1 MPRSSRSTKK
11 NNIDELLAR
20 NEEFSGAVRDLES
33 CNRQLRELT
42 VELNGLL
49 NSTIIAMVVLD
60 ENLHLRRFNG
70 RAQSLLG
77 LSPDDAGRPLT
88 DIAIPFQIPG
98 LPELVRTAYQDLAT
112 HELEIQDAEGRWYEL
127 WVQPYKE
134 AENRLGGAVLTLV
147 DIHERKKASDTLEI
161 RVRERMAELE
171 SAGEAL
177 KTETN
182 ERKRAEER
190 LHQSQKM
197 EAIGRLAGGVA
208 HDFNNLLTIIS
219 GYTELAL
226 GRLPADSSVRTD
238 LQQVMSATERA
249 TTLTNH
255 LLAFSRRQPAQPKV
269 LDLNQF
275 IPETEKILRRVIPEQ
290 IEMRSVFH
298 PAPLFVRFDQG
309 QLEQVLMN
317 LVLNARD
324 AMPGGGRITIETSAA
339 TPEDEQ
345 IVPGS
350 RASEHV
356 VFSVSDTGNGMSK
369 EIQTHLFEPF
379 FTTKARG
386 KGTGLGL
393 STVYGIV
400 KQHGGEI
407 SVRSAPNQGTTV
419 RIYLKRA
426 AGEPAQR
433 LDEGA
438 AASERG
444 GETVLLVEDEA
455 SLRQM
460 ARHILEQQGYR
471 VLDAGD
477 GEEAL
482 RIFEDNRNS
491 VDVLLTDVVMP
502 QMNGKQL
509 ADRLKKQKPELKI
522 VFMSGYTNEVLEQH
536 GIRAGD
542 DNLIRKPFTSQTLG
556 TMLRKKLETHSKA

>member
-1 MPRSSRSTKK
+1 MQ
-11 NNIDELLAR
+11 AQ
-20 NEEFSGAVRDLES
+20 NEELGKTVSGLES
-33 CNRQLRELT
+33 CNRRLSELT
-42 VELNGLL
+42 MELNGLL
-49 NSTIIAMVVLD
+49 NSTIVAMVVLD
-60 ENLHLRRFNG
+60 EDLRLRRFNG
-70 RAQSLLG
+70 RAQTLLG
-77 LSPDDAGRPLT
+77 LSPDDTGRPLA
-88 DIAIPFQIPG
+88 DIAIPFRIPG
-98 LPELVRTAYQDLAT
+98 LRELVRTAYQDLAT
-112 HELEIQDAEGRWYEL
+112 HQLEIQDAEGRWYEL
-127 WVQPYKE
+127 WVQPYKK

-147 DIHERKKASDTLEI
+147 DIHDRKKASDTLET
-161 RVRERMAELE
+161 RVRERTAELE
-171 SAGEAL
+171 STGEAL
-177 KTETN
+177 KTEAN

-226 GRLPADSSVRTD
+226 GRLPADSPVRTD
-238 LQQVMSATERA
+238 LKQVMAATERA

-275 IPETEKILRRVIPEQ
+275 IAETEKILRRVIPEQ
-290 IEMRSVFH
+290 IEMRCSLY
-298 PAPLFVRFDQG
+298 PAPLFVSFDQG

-324 AMPGGGRITIETSAA
+324 AMPGGGRITIEISAA
-339 TPEDEQ
+339 KPEDEQ
-345 IVPGS
+345 VIPGL
-350 RASEHV
+350 RTSEHV
-356 VFSVSDTGNGMSK
+356 VFSVSDTGIGMSK
-369 EIQTHLFEPF
+369 EIQAHLFEPF

-393 STVYGIV
+393 STIYGIV

-426 AGEPAQR
+426 AEQPAQR
-433 LDEGA
+433 LDERV

-444 GETVLLVEDEA
+444 SETVLLVEDEA

-477 GEEAL
+477 GAEAL
-482 RIFEDNRNS
+482 RIFEENRRS
-491 VDVLLTDVVMP
+491 VDVLLTDIVMP
-502 QMNGKQL
+502 QMNGKEL
-509 ADRLKKQKPELKI
+509 ADRLKQQKPELKI

-542 DNLIRKPFTSQTLG
+542 DNLIQKPFTSQTLG
-556 TMLRKKLETHSKA
+556 TMLRKKLQTHSKA